1 MSFAGHVSDMIRRS
15 KESRNTLD
23 RLRERTREARKRY
36 IGTGEPK
43 EPEITLEELL
53 RIERLL
59 KEREAQEQR
68 YRIRVTIL
76 IISVSVIIILLSI
89 EILKT
94 YLFHTTV
101 CAG

>member
-1 MSFAGHVSDMIRRS
+1 MSFAGHVFDMIRRS
-15 KESRNTLD
+15 KESRETLD
-23 RLRERTREARKRY
+23 RLRERTREARKKY

-53 RIERLL
+53 RIERQL

-76 IISVSVIIILLSI
+76 IIGISAIIALLTI
-89 EILKT
+89 EISRT
-94 YLFHTTV
+94 YL
-101 CAG
+101 